1 MTTTKAMATKKA
13 NSNQPETGSTKAGG
27 GKQES
32 INEATTWPR
41 WWVRTNDQSMRWMI
55 MAALKRARVERGM
68 VMAIRVAGDKEGKGD
83 NKKDGIGDK
92 GGVW

>member
-1 MTTTKAMATKKA
+1 
-13 NSNQPETGSTKAGG
+13 
-27 GKQES
+27 
-32 INEATTWPR
+32 
-41 WWVRTNDQSMRWMI
+41 

-92 GGVW
+92 GGV